1 MAQAGGM
8 GVIHRN
14 LTPEEQ
20 AGQVRRVKKFE
31 IGMVVNPLTI
41 GPDATLADALDLMG
55 RHHISGI
62 PVVEGLRI

>member
-31 IGMVVNPLTI
+31 SAWWSIRSRL
-41 GPDATLADALDLMG
+41 ARTLPSPM
-55 RHHISGI
+55 RSI
-62 PVVEGLRI
+62 